1 MKKYIQKKW
10 QCMAIIFNSSYVS
23 ILSTIE
29 CIILKLPQRIFYG
42 CNGLVSDFKLTHCI
56 FHATRKVSMT
66 KLRHSTGEMRC
77 GDLGVWRMWSIELM
91 LWLLWPNQSSRDV
104 NVAIMVLTTSL
115 VPPPAPDHLSVAG
128 LHHLNGNHLSHSFS
142 WPPTSHF
149 QGSSGQC

>member
-1 MKKYIQKKW
+1 MTNDK
-10 QCMAIIFNSSYVS
+10 
-23 ILSTIE
+23 IE
-29 CIILKLPQRIFYG
+29 ALYWR
-42 CNGLVSDFKLTHCI
+42 NV
-56 FHATRKVSMT
+56 M
-66 KLRHSTGEMRC
+66 C
-77 GDLGVWRMWSIELM
+77 GDVGVWRMWSIEPV